1 MKLAITIEYNDGNS
15 ATYIA
20 APPEWVKWE
29 KSTGNNIS
37 QAQEKIGISDLV
49 FLAYHAMK
57 REAAGKPIKPI
68 EIWTETI
75 ADVIVGE
82 NQDPKPTESEALQ
95 D

>member
-1 MKLAITIEYNDGNS
+1 MKLPITIEYNNGES

-29 KSTGNNIS
+29 KSTGNTIS
-37 QAQEKIGISDLV
+37 QAQSKIGISDLV

-57 REAAGKPIKPI
+57 REAAGKPVKPI

-75 ADVIVGE
+75 SEVTVGE
-82 NQDPKPTESEALQ
+82 DSPKVTQSEA
-95 D
+95 

>member
-1 MKLAITIEYNDGNS
+1 MKLAITIEYNSGDS

-37 QAQEKIGISDLV
+37 QAQDKIGISDLV

-57 REAAGKPIKPI
+57 REAAGKPVKPI

-75 ADVIVGE
+75 ADVIVGANE
-82 NQDPKPTESEALQ
+82 DPKAMESEASQ